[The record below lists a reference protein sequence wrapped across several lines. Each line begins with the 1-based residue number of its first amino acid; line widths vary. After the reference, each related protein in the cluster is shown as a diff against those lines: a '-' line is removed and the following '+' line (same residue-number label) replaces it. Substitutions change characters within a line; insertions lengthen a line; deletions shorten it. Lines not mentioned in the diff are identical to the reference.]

1 MTRNYPAG
9 PAGSRGSTGKGWKI
23 AFGIIAVILVLFFIA
38 ELALR
43 WFITDQIE
51 TSLRESAPESVAAQQ
66 DAEVHFGAMPVVFG
80 LVQGKLHQ
88 INIDVPSTLTPDS
101 NAIVGNPPAT
111 INATGFVLD
120 SEDPS
125 ADELT
130 LSTEVPKALVRDMLQ
145 KELGNALEESNEGRF
160 AEYNEILTVSDVDTN
175 PADGTFNITF
185 SNGAFGVELRPEI
198 VDNQLS
204 FTAVST
210 QILGR
215 NLPDFFSEAVS
226 AALESGINDQVAG
239 PLEFREF
246 SVIDNGFK
254 IVVYGHNVHLN
265 ELAV

>member
-1 MTRNYPAG
+1 M
-9 PAGSRGSTGKGWKI
+9 
-23 AFGIIAVILVLFFIA
+23 
-38 ELALR
+38 
-43 WFITDQIE
+43 
-51 TSLRESAPESVAAQQ
+51 
-66 DAEVHFGAMPVVFG
+66 
-80 LVQGKLHQ
+80 
-88 INIDVPSTLTPDS
+88 PSTLTPDS

-111 INATGFVLD
+111 INATGFILD

-160 AEYNEILTVSDVDTN
+160 AEYNEILTVSDVETN

-254 IVVYGHNVHLN
+254 IVVYGNNVRLN